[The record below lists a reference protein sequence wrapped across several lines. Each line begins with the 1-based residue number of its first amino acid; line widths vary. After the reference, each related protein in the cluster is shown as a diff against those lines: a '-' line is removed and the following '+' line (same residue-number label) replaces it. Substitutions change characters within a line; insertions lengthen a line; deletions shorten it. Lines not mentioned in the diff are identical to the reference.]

1 MHRCQSHSQCVGSVG
16 IHTIKLEIN
25 LPCGS
30 YVSAIVFLPAEQ
42 QRKVIE
48 TINKRGKG
56 YKETIF
62 CDIDYKHKSE
72 PKTLLK

>member
-1 MHRCQSHSQCVGSVG
+1 MKAHILSFG
-16 IHTIKLEIN
+16 KF
-25 LPCGS
+25 
-30 YVSAIVFLPAEQ
+30 VSIVFLPAEQ